1 MSRAIIV
8 IEAGAI
14 AAIAAGGMAAALFCL
29 LSASPPLF
37 LLSPLIIVV
46 GTAYALP
53 HVALLGL
60 PIYLLLSRIWRVEW
74 WNATVLGTLIGG
86 VPTTLLLFGGMGE
99 PAAEGELAAGAAIF
113 GFCSACG
120 AAAGYAFW
128 HRLAR
133 SELWKQA

>member
-8 IEAGAI
+8 IEAGAV
-14 AAIAAGGMAAALFCL
+14 AAMSAGGMAAALFCL
-29 LSASPPLF
+29 LSGSPLIV
-37 LLSPLIIVV
+37 LLSPLIVVV

-60 PIYLLLSRIWRVEW
+60 PIYLLLSRLWRVDW
-74 WNATVLGTLIGG
+74 WNATVLGALIGG
-86 VPTTLLLFGGMGE
+86 VPTTLLLFGGMSE

-113 GFCSACG
+113 GFCAACG
-120 AAAGYAFW
+120 TAAGYAFW

-133 SELWKQA
+133 SELWKQT